1 VRVSSVLL
9 RRFSGGLGRSRAFNI
24 FHLRFKFAKGSACT
38 LPRMNLRSAAPVA
51 LAAAALGGAG
61 GALVFAVADGGG
73 TKTTT
78 VVQQAPLAAPTTT
91 STTDGT
97 ALTPREIYK
106 RDSPGVVFI
115 RAEVVQRT
123 QSPFDLFPTEQ
134 RGEATGSG
142 FVIDDA
148 GNILTNAH
156 VVDGAVKVTVQFSDS
171 KSAQARIVGRDVSSD
186 LALLKVDPDG
196 LDLHPL
202 ALGSASNIQV
212 GDPTIAIGNPF
223 GLDRTLTTGV
233 VSALQRQI
241 TAPNG
246 FTIRDVIQTDAAINP
261 GNSGG
266 PLLDAAGRVIGI
278 NSQIATGGGG
288 EGNVGIGFAVPIDTA
303 KDALPALKEG
313 HAVERAQLGVTT
325 ATIDSSLE
333 GLNLP
338 VKSGVLVQSVEHN
351 SPADKAG
358 LRGGDITAQLN
369 GQEIQLGGDIITKVD
384 GKPVPTADDLATT
397 IQSHKPGDKAKVTYL
412 RDGKEKTVEVTLAKQ
427 PSSSS
432 SQG

>member
-1 VRVSSVLL
+1 
-9 RRFSGGLGRSRAFNI
+9 
-24 FHLRFKFAKGSACT
+24 
-38 LPRMNLRSAAPVA
+38 MNLRATAPVA
-51 LAAAALGGAG
+51 LAAAAIGGVG
-61 GALVFAVADGGG
+61 GALVVAVTDDGNS
-73 TKTTT
+73 KTTT
-78 VVQQAPLAAPTTT
+78 IVQPAPLAAPSTT
-91 STTDGT
+91 STTDGK
-97 ALTPREIYK
+97 ALTAREIYK
-106 RDSPGVVFI
+106 RDSPGVVYI
-115 RAEVVQRT
+115 RSEVVQRS

-142 FVIDDA
+142 FVIDKS

-171 KSAQARIVGRDVSSD
+171 KSVPAKIVGRDASTD

-196 LDLHPL
+196 IDLKPL
-202 ALGSASNIQV
+202 ELGSAKDVQV

-246 FTIRDVIQTDAAINP
+246 FAIRDVIQTDAAINP

-266 PLLDAAGRVIGI
+266 PLLDATGRVIGI

-303 KDALPALKEG
+303 KNALPDLKEG
-313 HAVERAQLGVTT
+313 HAVDRAQLGVTT

-338 VKSGVLVQSVEHN
+338 VKSGVLVQSVQHN

-358 LRGGDITAQLN
+358 LRGGDISAQLN
-369 GQEIQLGGDIITKVD
+369 GQDIQLGGDIITMVD
-384 GKPVPTADDLATT
+384 DKAVPTADDLANV
-397 IQSHKPGDKAKVTYL
+397 IQSHKPGDKVKVTYL
-412 RDGKEKTVEVTLAKQ
+412 RDGKKTTVEVTLGKQ
-427 PSSSS
+427 PSSSPE
-432 SQG
+432 QG